1 MRTSSAELLIELD
14 RSHPRGLRA
23 QIEDE
28 LRTAIRSGRLSA
40 GTPLP
45 STRSLAVD
53 LGVTRGVV
61 VAAYDQLLAEGYLA
75 SRAGSGTTVNATAAR
90 DAPPRRLVEGGGP
103 LVVDFRPGRP
113 DVNLFPRAAWLRA
126 TRAPPC
132 E

>member
-1 MRTSSAELLIELD
+1 MRTSSVEVLIELD

-28 LRTAIRSGRLSA
+28 LRDAIRSGRLSA

-45 STRSLAVD
+45 STRALAVD

-75 SRAGSGTTVNATAAR
+75 SRAGSGTTVNATVAR
-90 DAPPRRLVEGGGP
+90 GAPRRREVEGGEP

-113 DVNLFPRAAWLRA
+113 DLDLFPRAAWLRA
-126 TRAPPC
+126 TPPPC
-132 E
+132 V